1 MVVHLIN
8 EPPQSFAGCCPD
20 LSAMSPSRH
29 PGLPPDDSRQKAN
42 ISRFL
47 DRSEAQMR
55 SVVDH
60 DIREHNAV
68 MTVVTDKPVDGDEE
82 TSSLVGGN
90 H

>member
-1 MVVHLIN
+1 
-8 EPPQSFAGCCPD
+8 
-20 LSAMSPSRH
+20 
-29 PGLPPDDSRQKAN
+29 
-42 ISRFL
+42 
-47 DRSEAQMR
+47 MR

-90 H
+90 HYTASLVALVRLISGNA

>member
-1 MVVHLIN
+1 
-8 EPPQSFAGCCPD
+8 
-20 LSAMSPSRH
+20 
-29 PGLPPDDSRQKAN
+29 
-42 ISRFL
+42 
-47 DRSEAQMR
+47 MR

-68 MTVVTDKPVDGDEE
+68 MTVVADKPVQGDEE